1 MNLRTFI
8 TISLILVFSFSF
20 GQTKKLKIYTDER
33 IELLNVIQYLSDYP
47 ILNQSE
53 NLEYKKEID
62 LYFKDFKNHNAI
74 VLNRKVYREFLGF
87 DRAVNYILH
96 YDLPKFDLNSEFDSK
111 ELKNLNAEIIK
122 LLPIS
127 LPKNIK
133 EQQKI
138 ADCLSS
144 LDELI
149 VAHQDKLEAL
159 KNHKKGLL
167 QNLFPDPSTSSG

>member
-111 ELKNLNAEIIK
+111 ELKNLNALDSKDSINLIRNEFKDFYEKSNFKHFFENHSKFYKKINKSTKKELNKYNPLGVII
-122 LLPIS
+122 
-127 LPKNIK
+127 
-133 EQQKI
+133 
-138 ADCLSS
+138 
-144 LDELI
+144 
-149 VAHQDKLEAL
+149 
-159 KNHKKGLL
+159 
-167 QNLFPDPSTSSG
+167 

>member
-62 LYFKDFKNHNAI
+62 LYFKDFKNC
-74 VLNRKVYREFLGF
+74 
-87 DRAVNYILH
+87 
-96 YDLPKFDLNSEFDSK
+96 LNSFGSV
-111 ELKNLNAEIIK
+111 
-122 LLPIS
+122 P
-127 LPKNIK
+127 P
-133 EQQKI
+133 QF
-138 ADCLSS
+138 
-144 LDELI
+144 
-149 VAHQDKLEAL
+149 
-159 KNHKKGLL
+159 
-167 QNLFPDPSTSSG
+167 LFTY